1 MSLTISGDTVTV
13 TNTDPDEEVVLRYR
27 PGSGRVNIASTGA
40 SVVIDMNDLIRALNA
55 IKTTEDN
62 DLARRRIRA

>member
-27 PGSGRVNIASTGA
+27 PGSGRVNIATNGA
-40 SVVIDMNDLIRALNA
+40 SVVVDMAHLMRALSA
-55 IKTTEDN
+55 VKTTEDN
-62 DLARRRIRA
+62 DLARRRNRA